1 MPPLILWAAGAIGAV
16 ALARLFAKATRKAND
31 ELETIRR
38 ERDVERPTETLE
50 RDPKTGEYRPRGS

>member
-16 ALARLFAKATRKAND
+16 ALAKLFASATRKAND

-38 ERDVERPTETLE
+38 ERDLERPTETLE